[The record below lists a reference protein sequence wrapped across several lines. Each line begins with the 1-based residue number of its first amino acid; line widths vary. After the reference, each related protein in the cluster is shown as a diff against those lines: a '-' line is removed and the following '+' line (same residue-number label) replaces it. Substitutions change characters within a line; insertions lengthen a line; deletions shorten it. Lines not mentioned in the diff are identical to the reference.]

1 MTSDKENPE
10 IIYPCQWTYS
20 VMGHDEEDLRLCIG
34 EVMRGRAHKVTLG
47 RQSAGKKYIA
57 LHVDVWVVDEADR
70 DALFEAFR
78 DHPKVKFVL

>member
-1 MTSDKENPE
+1 MASEEEKPE

-34 EVMRGRAHKVTLG
+34 EVMRGRVHQVTLG

-57 LHVDVWVVDEADR
+57 LHVDVRVAGEADR
-70 DALFEAFR
+70 NALFEAFR
-78 DHPKVKFVL
+78 THPKVKFVL